1 MKNIMTERIL
11 NHALEI
17 IYLLTGEISVFQDLV
32 NSLII
37 NDTSKD
43 RKRTTERIV
52 THALEIIS
60 LLTGEVPIKCD
71 DVAVY
76 FTIEEWAFIEGHKEF
91 YKDLV
96 LENEE
101 SHRTLC
107 ISSSNSSGLE
117 REHLDTDSAVAA
129 AQEEEEER
137 DTDVQQLD
145 IRAETCAGEDLKTK
159 QTEDLCASSDLQDLK
174 QEICERLTTNLPEG
188 NLQTECVNEEEE
200 EEIDEKDILQIQID
214 SDSFSGDDY
223 ADDVVN
229 AELTKDLGL
238 NGPIKCIKQEDCE
251 DIGSDGHLNSLS
263 KKVRG
268 KVSERNLINKSTL
281 FGKINPSSTAALYQ
295 YEQKTNTSIK
305 YCNVV
310 SLETRKPE
318 AAHCEIQVTKILVGK
333 DSQALHITE
342 NSHPSNKNIKSK
354 PPNRT
359 LAGEKPYICQA
370 CGKGFSDRYNMVEH
384 ERIHTGEKPYVCLE
398 CLKCF
403 NRKSN
408 LVAHQ
413 RTHTGDKPHV
423 CPECSKGFSTRPQ
436 LVAHLRTHTGERP
449 YTCQKCGKGYYTKG
463 HLVSHYRTH
472 TQEKPYVCQTC
483 GKGFSQKSSL
493 DGHLRTHTGEK
504 PFVCQICGKGF
515 SEKSN
520 MVTHQRTHT
529 GEKPYVC
536 QTCRKCFTD
545 KSTLN
550 AHRRL
555 HTGEKPYV
563 CQLCGK
569 GFAQRAG
576 QIAHHRTHMR
586 EKALT

>member
-251 DIGSDGHLNSLS
+251 DIGSGIDTDNVYSGENQMDIEMVVIDSDTCVEQTCLTPTIKSECEYTVTEDSDSQNATGAPIDLVFLLGSNSS
-263 KKVRG
+263 AQTEVNN
-268 KVSERNLINKSTL
+268 VNTL
-281 FGKINPSSTAALYQ
+281 PLANGSSIEPGSVVATSST
-295 YEQKTNTSIK
+295 
-305 YCNVV
+305 
-310 SLETRKPE
+310 
-318 AAHCEIQVTKILVGK
+318 
-333 DSQALHITE
+333 
-342 NSHPSNKNIKSK
+342 
-354 PPNRT
+354 
-359 LAGEKPYICQA
+359 
-370 CGKGFSDRYNMVEH
+370 
-384 ERIHTGEKPYVCLE
+384 
-398 CLKCF
+398 
-403 NRKSN
+403 
-408 LVAHQ
+408 
-413 RTHTGDKPHV
+413 
-423 CPECSKGFSTRPQ
+423 
-436 LVAHLRTHTGERP
+436 
-449 YTCQKCGKGYYTKG
+449 
-463 HLVSHYRTH
+463 
-472 TQEKPYVCQTC
+472 
-483 GKGFSQKSSL
+483 
-493 DGHLRTHTGEK
+493 
-504 PFVCQICGKGF
+504 
-515 SEKSN
+515 
-520 MVTHQRTHT
+520 
-529 GEKPYVC
+529 
-536 QTCRKCFTD
+536 
-545 KSTLN
+545 
-550 AHRRL
+550 
-555 HTGEKPYV
+555 
-563 CQLCGK
+563 
-569 GFAQRAG
+569 
-576 QIAHHRTHMR
+576 
-586 EKALT
+586 